1 MSPKS
6 RIPRPD
12 PGDTWVPRPR
22 RRETPLGILRHAA
35 TFLGSCVLGGVLLAG
50 LILPAAGAVGL
61 GAKNGAEGFQSIP
74 DDFKTPPLTQ
84 ATQIFD
90 AKGGLIAKVYERDR
104 TVITADQMSP
114 LIRRAQ
120 VDIEDARFYEHGAVD
135 LKGVLRAIT
144 KNAESGAAVQGAS
157 TLTQQYV
164 KNVNVELAGDDPVAV
179 REAQRKTLGRKIQ
192 ELRYAIKL
200 EEDLP
205 KEQILTNYLNIT
217 FYGHQAY
224 GIEAASQ
231 RYFGKAAKDLGLPEA
246 AMLAGLVQNP
256 SQYDPKLH
264 PVAAKKRRDTVI
276 DKMVEN
282 KHITADQAKE
292 AKAAPLGLNYQ
303 EPQNGCIT
311 AQAGM
316 GFFCDYVRHV
326 VKQDPAFGKSA
337 GERKKLWDTG
347 GLNIYTTLDPDKQAA
362 AQNAVSTL
370 VYVTDPVSAA
380 MTMVE
385 PGSGK
390 ILAMAQ
396 TRPYGLAKEKNQTVV
411 NFNVDAAMG
420 GGVGFQPG
428 SNFKPIVAAAALEAG
443 LPPTQQYDSP
453 NRMDWPTMTTCE
465 GTWKNLN
472 KGKKDGV
479 IPNESPSEKG
489 PYALKQAMA
498 LSVNTYFVQ
507 MEQEIGLCAVKQMA
521 NKLGVTGKASGDPL
535 QEVPALGLG
544 TQEVSP
550 LTMANVYATF
560 AARGSY
566 CAPLAINRITTVD
579 GKDVPVAPA
588 RCDQVMSTDTAD
600 VINSVLLGV
609 TEKGGTARDLR
620 LDDDR
625 QIAGKTGT
633 TDEKK
638 SAWFT
643 GYTGDLAGSVWLGS
657 PGTKIPMRNIRIGGQ
672 YQAEV
677 YGATGP
683 GPIWQKAMS
692 EAVRT
697 VPDKEFTTVRI
708 PDPVRRDPGCGG
720 PTGSPS
726 CTGTSG
732 AGTSG
737 TGGSGTGGSANP
749 GNPGG
754 SANPGRPRSTDT
766 PTSEQTWGQTGG
778 AIGGLIPR
786 STPSAPSSPYAP
798 PDDGAD
804 Q

>member
-12 PGDTWVPRPR
+12 PGDSWVPRPK
-22 RRETPLGILRHAA
+22 RRETPLGLLRHAA

-104 TVITADQMSP
+104 TVIPADRMSP
-114 LIRRAQ
+114 LIRKAQ
-120 VDIEDARFYEHGAVD
+120 VDIEDSRFYEHGAVD

-224 GIEAASQ
+224 GIEAAAQ
-231 RYFGKAAKDLGLPEA
+231 RYFGRSAKDLDLPEA

-282 KHITADQAKE
+282 KHITADQARE

-326 VKQDPAFGKSA
+326 VRQDPAFGKSA

-362 AQNAVSTL
+362 AQNAVSTK
-370 VYVTDPVSAA
+370 VYVSDPVSAA

-385 PGSGK
+385 PGTGK

-443 LPPTQQYDSP
+443 LPPTQQYDAP
-453 NRMDWPTMTTCE
+453 NRMDWPTMKTCD
-465 GTWKNLN
+465 GTWKNLS
-472 KGKKDGV
+472 KGKKEGV

-521 NKLGVTGKASGDPL
+521 NKLGVTARAGGDPL

-566 CAPLAINRITTVD
+566 CAPVAISRITTVD
-579 GKDVPVAPA
+579 GKDVPVAPVH
-588 RCDQVMSTDTAD
+588 CDQVMSEDTAD
-600 VINSVLLGV
+600 VLNSVLLGV
-609 TEKGGTARDLR
+609 TEKGGTARDLQ
-620 LDDDR
+620 LDDGR

-643 GYTGDLAGSVWLGS
+643 GYTGNLSASVWLGS

-683 GPIWQKAMS
+683 GPIWQQAMS
-692 EAVRT
+692 DAVRGM
-697 VPDKEFTTVRI
+697 PDKEFTTVVI
-708 PDPVRRDPGCGG
+708 PDPVRRDPGCGT
-720 PTGSPS
+720 PTDPS
-726 CTGTSG
+726 VPAGCTGAPSPG
-732 AGTSG
+732 AT
-737 TGGSGTGGSANP
+737 
-749 GNPGG
+749 
-754 SANPGRPRSTDT
+754 GRPRGTGPSTGGQNGGQNGGST
-766 PTSEQTWGQTGG
+766 GGRNGGSTGGPTSDQTWGQTGG
-778 AIGGLIPR
+778 AIGGLIGR
-786 STPSAPSSPYAP
+786 ATPYTP
-798 PDDGAD
+798 PDDGGD

>member
-6 RIPRPD
+6 RRRIPAPD
-12 PGDTWVPRPR
+12 PGDTWVPRQR
-22 RRETPLGILRHAA
+22 RRETPLGILGHAA
-35 TFLGSCVLGGVLLAG
+35 KFLGASVLGGVLLAG

-61 GAKNGAEGFQSIP
+61 GAKNGAEGFESIP

-90 AKGGLIAKVYERDR
+90 ADGGLIAKVYERDR
-104 TVITADQMSP
+104 TVLTADQMSP
-114 LIRRAQ
+114 LIRQAQ

-135 LKGVLRAIT
+135 LKGILRAVT
-144 KNAESGAAVQGAS
+144 KNAESGATVQGAS

-164 KNVNVELAGDDPVAV
+164 KNVNVEKAGDDPEAV

-200 EEDLP
+200 EEDLS

-231 RYFGKAAKDLGLPEA
+231 RYFSKAAKDLTLPEA

-264 PVAAKKRRDTVI
+264 PVAAQKRRDTVL

-292 AKAAPLGLNYQ
+292 AKAVPLGLAYKD
-303 EPQNGCIT
+303 PQNGCIT
-311 AQAGM
+311 AKAGM

-337 GERKKLWDTG
+337 AERKTLWDTG
-347 GLNIYTTLDPDKQAA
+347 GLNIYTTLDPEKQAA
-362 AQNAVSTL
+362 AQNAVSTK

-396 TRPYGLAKEKNQTVV
+396 TRPYGLAKEKNETVV
-411 NFNVDAAMG
+411 NYNVDAAMG
-420 GGVGFQPG
+420 GGIGFQPG

-443 LPPTQQYDSP
+443 LSSTQRYDAP
-453 NRMDWPTMTTCE
+453 NRMDWPTMKTCD
-465 GTWKNLN
+465 GTWKNLS
-472 KGKKDGV
+472 KGKKEGT
-479 IPNESPSEKG
+479 IPNESESEKG
-489 PYALKQAMA
+489 PYELKQAMA

-521 NKLGVTGKASGDPL
+521 NKLGVAGKADGSPL

-566 CAPLAINRITTVD
+566 CAPMAINRITTVD
-579 GKDVPVAPA
+579 GKDVPVPQA
-588 RCDQVMSTDTAD
+588 RCSQAMSEDTAD

-609 TEKGGTARDLR
+609 TEKGGTARDLG
-620 LDDDR
+620 LDDRR

-643 GYTGDLAGSVWLGS
+643 GYTGNLAGSVWLGS
-657 PGTKIPMRNIRIGGQ
+657 PGTKVPMRNIRIGGK

-677 YGATGP
+677 FGATGP

-692 EAVRT
+692 DAVRT
-697 VPDKEFTTVRI
+697 MPEKDFTTVYI
-708 PDPVRRDPGCGG
+708 PDPPRRDPGC
-720 PTGSPS
+720 TTSSSSPS
-726 CTGTSG
+726 SVTCTG
-732 AGTSG
+732 APA
-737 TGGSGTGGSANP
+737 TGGSGNN
-749 GNPGG
+749 GNGNG
-754 SANPGRPRSTDT
+754 NNGNQGKPRGTD
-766 PTSEQTWGQTGG
+766 QTG
-778 AIGGLIPR
+778 R
-786 STPSAPSSPYAP
+786 SAPSTP
-798 PDDGAD
+798 AD
-804 Q
+804 PEDQ

>member
-1 MSPKS
+1 MSRKS
-6 RIPRPD
+6 RIPAPD
-12 PGDTWVPRPR
+12 AGDTWVPRPR
-22 RRETPLGILRHAA
+22 RRVTPLGFLGHTV
-35 TFLGSCVLGGVLLAG
+35 TFLGSCTLGGVLLAG
-50 LILPAAGAVGL
+50 LVLPAAGAVGL
-61 GAKNGAEGFQSIP
+61 GAKSGAESFESIP

-84 ATQIFD
+84 ATQIYD

-104 TVITADQMSP
+104 TVIPAEQMSP
-114 LIRRAQ
+114 LIRQAQ

-135 LKGVLRAIT
+135 LKGILRAVT

-164 KNVNVELAGDDPVAV
+164 KNVNVEKAGDDPVAV
-179 REAQRKTLGRKIQ
+179 LEAQRKTLGRKIQ

-200 EEDLP
+200 EEDLT

-231 RYFGKAAKDLGLPEA
+231 RYFSKDAKDLTLPEA

-264 PVAAKKRRDTVI
+264 PVAAQKRRDTVL

-282 KHITADQAKE
+282 KHITADQARE
-292 AKAAPLGLNYQ
+292 AKAAPLGLKYKD
-303 EPQNGCIT
+303 PQNGCIT
-311 AQAGM
+311 AKAGM

-326 VKQDPAFGKSA
+326 VKQDPVFGKNA
-337 GERKKLWDTG
+337 ADRKKLWDQG
-347 GLNIYTTLDPDKQAA
+347 GLNIYTTLDPEKQAA
-362 AQNAVSTL
+362 AQNAVSQQ

-380 MTMVE
+380 ITMVE
-385 PGSGK
+385 PGTGK

-396 TRPYGLAKEKNQTVV
+396 TRPYGLAKEKNETVV
-411 NFNVDAAMG
+411 NYNVDAAMG
-420 GGVGFQPG
+420 GGIGFQPG

-443 LPPTQQYDSP
+443 LSPTQRYDSP
-453 NRMDWPTMTTCE
+453 NRMDWPTMKTCD
-465 GTWKNLN
+465 GTWKNLS
-472 KGKKDGV
+472 KGKKEGS
-479 IPNESPSEKG
+479 IPNESAREVG
-489 PYALKQAMA
+489 PYELKEAMA

-521 NKLGVTGKASGDPL
+521 NKLGVAGKASGDPL

-550 LTMANVYATF
+550 LVMADVYATF

-579 GKDVPVAPA
+579 GKDVPVSPA
-588 RCDQVMSTDTAD
+588 KCSDVMSQSTAD

-609 TEKGGTARDLR
+609 TEKGTAKDLG
-620 LDDDR
+620 LEDGR

-643 GYTGDLAGSVWLGS
+643 GYTGNLAASVWLGS
-657 PGTKIPMRNIRIGGQ
+657 PGTKVPMKNIRIGGH
-672 YQAEV
+672 YQQEV
-677 YGATGP
+677 FGATGP
-683 GPIWQKAMS
+683 GPIWQQAME

-697 VPDKEFTTVRI
+697 MPEKDFPTVYI
-708 PDPVRRDPGCGG
+708 PDPPKRDPACSTPSGSAT
-720 PTGSPS
+720 PT
-726 CTGTSG
+726 CTSG
-732 AGTSG
+732 GK
-737 TGGSGTGGSANP
+737 
-749 GNPGG
+749 
-754 SANPGRPRSTDT
+754 PRSTNSPVGRAGSAT
-766 PTSEQTWGQTGG
+766 PT
-778 AIGGLIPR
+778 
-786 STPSAPSSPYAP
+786 APAAP
-798 PDDGAD
+798 QDPEDH
-804 Q
+804 

>member
-6 RIPRPD
+6 RIPAPD

-35 TFLGSCVLGGVLLAG
+35 TFLGSSVLGGVLLAG

-61 GAKNGAEGFQSIP
+61 GAKSGAESFESIP

-104 TVITADQMSP
+104 TVLTAEQMSP

-135 LKGVLRAIT
+135 LKGILRAVT

-164 KNVNVELAGDDPVAV
+164 KNVNVEMAGDDPVAV

-200 EEDLP
+200 EEDLT

-224 GIEAASQ
+224 GIEAAAQ
-231 RYFGKAAKDLGLPEA
+231 RYFSKSAKDLTLPEA

-264 PVAAKKRRDTVI
+264 PMAAQKRRDTVI

-292 AKAAPLGLNYQ
+292 AKAAPLGLNYKD
-303 EPQNGCIT
+303 PQNGCIT
-311 AQAGM
+311 AQAGT

-326 VKQDPAFGKSA
+326 VKQDPVFGKSA
-337 GERKKLWDTG
+337 AERKKLWDTG

-362 AQNAVSTL
+362 AQSAVSTK

-385 PGSGK
+385 PGTGK

-396 TRPYGLAKEKNQTVV
+396 TRPYGLEKEKNQTVV
-411 NFNVDAAMG
+411 NLNVDSGMG
-420 GGVGFQPG
+420 GGIGFQPG

-443 LPPTQQYDSP
+443 LPPTQRYDSP
-453 NRMDWPTMTTCE
+453 NRMDWPTMKTCD
-465 GTWKNLN
+465 GTWKNLS
-472 KGKKDGV
+472 KGKKDGT
-479 IPNESPSEKG
+479 IPNESTREVG
-489 PYALKQAMA
+489 PYELKEAMA

-521 NKLGVTGKASGDPL
+521 NRLGVTAKASGDPL

-560 AARGSY
+560 AARGNY

-579 GKDVPVAPA
+579 GKDVPVNPVH
-588 RCDQVMSTDTAD
+588 CDQVMSPDTAD
-600 VINSVLLGV
+600 VINTVLLGV

-643 GYTGDLAGSVWLGS
+643 GYTGNLAASVWLGS
-657 PGTKIPMRNIRIGGQ
+657 PGTKVPMRNIRIGGQ

-677 YGATGP
+677 FGATGP

-692 EAVRT
+692 DAVRSM
-697 VPDKEFTTVRI
+697 PEQEFTTVYI
-708 PDPVRRDPGCGG
+708 PDPIKRDPGCSTSGG
-720 PTGSPS
+720 TPS
-726 CTGTSG
+726 SVTCTGTP
-732 AGTSG
+732 
-737 TGGSGTGGSANP
+737 NP
-749 GNPGG
+749 GSTGTP
-754 SANPGRPRSTDT
+754 AGRPRANNPSGGN
-766 PTSEQTWGQTGG
+766 PTG
-778 AIGGLIPR
+778 R
-786 STPSAPSSPYAP
+786 SAPTTP
-798 PDDGAD
+798 PDPED

>member
-6 RIPRPD
+6 RIPAQD

-22 RRETPLGILRHAA
+22 RRETPMGLLGHAGK
-35 TFLGSCVLGGVLLAG
+35 FLGSSVLGGVLLAG
-50 LILPAAGAVGL
+50 LVLPAAGAIGL
-61 GAKNGAEGFQSIP
+61 GAKSGAESFDNIP

-104 TVITADQMSP
+104 TVIPAEQMSP
-114 LIRRAQ
+114 LIRKAQ

-144 KNAESGAAVQGAS
+144 KNAESGSAVQGAS

-164 KNVNVELAGDDPVAV
+164 KNVNVEKAGDDQDAV

-200 EEDLP
+200 EEDLT

-224 GIEAASQ
+224 GIQAASQ
-231 RYFGKAAKDLGLPEA
+231 RYFGKDAKDLSLPEA

-264 PVAAKKRRDTVI
+264 PVAAQKRRDTVI
-276 DKMVEN
+276 DKMLEQ

-292 AKAAPLGLNYQ
+292 AKAAPLGLNYRD
-303 EPQNGCIT
+303 PQNGCIT
-311 AQAGM
+311 AKAGM
-316 GFFCDYVRHV
+316 GFFCDYVRRV
-326 VKQDPAFGKSA
+326 VKQDPAFGKNA
-337 GERKKLWDTG
+337 AERKKLWDTG
-347 GLNIYTTLDPDKQAA
+347 GLNIYTTLDPDKQGA
-362 AQNAVSTL
+362 AQNAVSTK

-385 PGSGK
+385 PGTGK

-396 TRPYGLAKEKNQTVV
+396 TRPYGLAKEKNETVV
-411 NFNVDAAMG
+411 NYNVDAAMG
-420 GGVGFQPG
+420 GGIGFQPG

-443 LPPTQQYDSP
+443 LPPTQSYDSP
-453 NRMDWPTMTTCE
+453 NRMDWPTMTTCG
-465 GTWKNLN
+465 GTWKNVN

-479 IPNESPSEKG
+479 IPNESPREKG
-489 PYALKQAMA
+489 PYQLKEAMA

-521 NKLGVTGKASGDPL
+521 NKLGVATKASGDPL
-535 QEVPALGLG
+535 EELPGLGLG
-544 TQEVSP
+544 TEEVTP

-560 AARGSY
+560 AARGTY
-566 CAPLAINRITTVD
+566 CAPLAISRISTVD
-579 GKDVPVAPA
+579 GKDVPVPAPHCNA
-588 RCDQVMSTDTAD
+588 VMSENTAD
-600 VINSVLLGV
+600 VINTVLLGV
-609 TEKGGTARDLR
+609 TEKGGTARSLG
-620 LDDDR
+620 LDDGR

-643 GYTGDLAGSVWLGS
+643 GYTGNLAGSVWLGS
-657 PGTKIPMRNIRIGGQ
+657 PGTKVPMRNIRIGGE

-677 YGATGP
+677 FGATGP

-692 EAVRT
+692 DAVQGL
-697 VPDKEFTTVRI
+697 PEKDFTTVYI
-708 PDPVRRDPGCGG
+708 PDPPKRDPNCPSTG
-720 PTGSPS
+720 PTPGAT
-726 CTGTSG
+726 CTGAPATG
-732 AGTSG
+732 G
-737 TGGSGTGGSANP
+737 TGKPRGGDPVGRSA
-749 GNPGG
+749 
-754 SANPGRPRSTDT
+754 
-766 PTSEQTWGQTGG
+766 
-778 AIGGLIPR
+778 
-786 STPSAPSSPYAP
+786 PSAPPADQ
-798 PDDGAD
+798 PDDGG

>member
-1 MSPKS
+1 M
-6 RIPRPD
+6 
-12 PGDTWVPRPR
+12 
-22 RRETPLGILRHAA
+22 TPLGFLGHTV
-35 TFLGSCVLGGVLLAG
+35 TFLGSCTLGGVLLAG
-50 LILPAAGAVGL
+50 LVLPAAGAVGL
-61 GAKNGAEGFQSIP
+61 GAKSGAESFESIP

-84 ATQIFD
+84 ATQIYD

-104 TVITADQMSP
+104 TVIPAEQMSP
-114 LIRRAQ
+114 LIRQAQ

-135 LKGVLRAIT
+135 LKGILRAVT

-164 KNVNVELAGDDPVAV
+164 KNVNVEKAGDDPVAV
-179 REAQRKTLGRKIQ
+179 LEAQRKTLGRKIQ

-200 EEDLP
+200 EEDLT

-231 RYFGKAAKDLGLPEA
+231 RYFSKDAKDLTLPEA

-264 PVAAKKRRDTVI
+264 PVAAQKRRDTVL

-282 KHITADQAKE
+282 KHITADQARE
-292 AKAAPLGLNYQ
+292 AKAAPLGLKYKD
-303 EPQNGCIT
+303 PQNGCIT
-311 AQAGM
+311 AKAGM

-326 VKQDPAFGKSA
+326 VKQDPVFGKNA
-337 GERKKLWDTG
+337 ADRKKLWDQG
-347 GLNIYTTLDPDKQAA
+347 GLNIYTTLDPEKQAA
-362 AQNAVSTL
+362 AQNAVSQQ

-380 MTMVE
+380 ITMVE
-385 PGSGK
+385 PGTGK

-396 TRPYGLAKEKNQTVV
+396 TRPYGLAKEKNETVV
-411 NFNVDAAMG
+411 NYNVDAAMG
-420 GGVGFQPG
+420 GGIGFQPG

-443 LPPTQQYDSP
+443 LSPTQRYDSP
-453 NRMDWPTMTTCE
+453 NRMDWPTMKTCD
-465 GTWKNLN
+465 GTWKNLS
-472 KGKKDGV
+472 KGKKEGS
-479 IPNESPSEKG
+479 IPNESAREVG
-489 PYALKQAMA
+489 PYELKEAMA

-521 NKLGVTGKASGDPL
+521 NKLGVAGKASGDPL

-550 LTMANVYATF
+550 LVMADVYATF

-579 GKDVPVAPA
+579 GKDVPVSPA
-588 RCDQVMSTDTAD
+588 KCSDVMSQSTAD

-609 TEKGGTARDLR
+609 TEKGTAKDLG
-620 LDDDR
+620 LEDGR

-643 GYTGDLAGSVWLGS
+643 GYTGNLAASVWLGS
-657 PGTKIPMRNIRIGGQ
+657 PGTKVPMKNIRIGGH
-672 YQAEV
+672 YQQEV
-677 YGATGP
+677 FGATGP
-683 GPIWQKAMS
+683 GPIWQQAME

-697 VPDKEFTTVRI
+697 MPEKDFPTVYI
-708 PDPVRRDPGCGG
+708 PDPPKRDPACSTPSGSAT
-720 PTGSPS
+720 PT
-726 CTGTSG
+726 CTSG
-732 AGTSG
+732 GK
-737 TGGSGTGGSANP
+737 
-749 GNPGG
+749 
-754 SANPGRPRSTDT
+754 PRSTNSPVGRAGSAT
-766 PTSEQTWGQTGG
+766 PT
-778 AIGGLIPR
+778 
-786 STPSAPSSPYAP
+786 APAAP
-798 PDDGAD
+798 QDPEDH
-804 Q
+804 

>member
-6 RIPRPD
+6 RIPSRD
-12 PGDTWVPRPR
+12 RGDTWVPRPS
-22 RRETPLGILRHAA
+22 RRETPLGLLGHAA
-35 TFLGSCVLGGVLLAG
+35 TFLGASVLGGVLLAG

-61 GAKNGAEGFQSIP
+61 GAKSGAEGFQNIP

-90 AKGGLIAKVYERDR
+90 AGGGLIAKVYERDR
-104 TVITADQMSP
+104 TVLTADQMSP

-135 LKGVLRAIT
+135 LKGILRAVT
-144 KNAESGAAVQGAS
+144 KNAESGATVQGAS

-164 KNVNVELAGDDPVAV
+164 KNVNVEKAGDDPEAV

-200 EEDLP
+200 EEDLT

-224 GIEAASQ
+224 GIQAASQ
-231 RYFGKAAKDLGLPEA
+231 RYFSKDAKDLTLPEA

-264 PVAAKKRRDTVI
+264 PVAAQKRRDTVI
-276 DKMVEN
+276 DKMLEN

-292 AKAAPLGLNYQ
+292 AKAAPLGLNYKD
-303 EPQNGCIT
+303 PQNGCIT
-311 AQAGM
+311 AKAGM

-326 VKQDPAFGKSA
+326 VKQDPAFGKSSA
-337 GERKKLWDTG
+337 ERKKLWDTG

-362 AQNAVSTL
+362 AQNAVSTK

-396 TRPYGLAKEKNQTVV
+396 TRPYGLDKEKNETVV
-411 NFNVDAAMG
+411 NYNVDAAMG
-420 GGVGFQPG
+420 GGIGFQPG

-443 LPPTQQYDSP
+443 LSPTQRYDSP
-453 NRMDWPTMTTCE
+453 NRMDWPTMKTCD
-465 GTWKNLN
+465 GTWKNLG
-472 KGKKDGV
+472 KGKKDGT
-479 IPNESPSEKG
+479 IPNESTSEVG
-489 PYALKQAMA
+489 PYELKQAMA

-521 NKLGVTGKASGDPL
+521 NKLGVGGKADGSPL

-550 LTMANVYATF
+550 LTMADVYATF

-566 CAPLAINRITTVD
+566 CAPMAINRITTVD
-579 GKDVPVAPA
+579 GKDVPVPPA
-588 RCDQVMSTDTAD
+588 QCSQAMSEDTAD

-609 TEKGGTARDLR
+609 TEKGGTARDLG
-620 LDDDR
+620 LDDGR

-643 GYTGDLAGSVWLGS
+643 GYTGNLAGSVWLGS
-657 PGTKIPMRNIRIGGQ
+657 PGTKVPMRNIRIGGK

-677 YGATGP
+677 FGATGP

-692 EAVRT
+692 DAVRSM
-697 VPDKEFTTVRI
+697 PEHEFTTVYI
-708 PDPVRRDPGCGG
+708 PDPPKRDPNCSTAGG
-720 PTGSPS
+720 SSSPATCTGAATTGSP
-726 CTGTSG
+726 GG
-732 AGTSG
+732 NGNQG
-737 TGGSGTGGSANP
+737 RQRGGSPTGRTGPTTQAGP
-749 GNPGG
+749 
-754 SANPGRPRSTDT
+754 TD
-766 PTSEQTWGQTGG
+766 PE
-778 AIGGLIPR
+778 
-786 STPSAPSSPYAP
+786 
-798 PDDGAD
+798 D

>member
-6 RIPRPD
+6 RRTPAASD
-12 PGDTWVPRPR
+12 PGDTWVQRPR
-22 RRETPLGILRHAA
+22 RRATPLGFLGHAA
-35 TFLGSCVLGGVLLAG
+35 TFLGASVLGGVLLAG
-50 LILPAAGAVGL
+50 VVLPAAGAVGL
-61 GAKNGAEGFQSIP
+61 GAKNGAEGFESIP

-104 TVITADQMSP
+104 TVIPADQMSP
-114 LIRRAQ
+114 LIRTAQ

-164 KNVNVELAGDDPVAV
+164 KNVNVEKAGDDPDAV

-200 EEDLP
+200 EEDLT

-224 GIEAASQ
+224 GIQAASQ
-231 RYFGKAAKDLGLPEA
+231 RYFSKDAKDLGLPEA

-264 PVAAKKRRDTVI
+264 PVAAQKRRDTVI

-282 KHITADQAKE
+282 KHITADQARE
-292 AKAAPLGLNYQ
+292 AKAAPLGLNYKD
-303 EPQNGCIT
+303 PRNGCIT
-311 AQAGM
+311 AKAGM

-326 VKQDPAFGKSA
+326 VKQDPEFGKNSA
-337 GERKKLWDTG
+337 DRKKLWDTG
-347 GLNIYTTLDPDKQAA
+347 GLNIYTTLDPDKQTA
-362 AQNAVSTL
+362 AQNSVSTK

-396 TRPYGLAKEKNQTVV
+396 TRPYGLAKEKNETVV
-411 NFNVDAAMG
+411 NYNVDAGMG
-420 GGVGFQPG
+420 GGIGFQPG

-443 LPPTQQYDSP
+443 LPPTQRYDSP
-453 NRMDWPTMTTCE
+453 NRMDWPTMKTCD
-465 GTWKNLN
+465 GTWKNLS
-472 KGKKDGV
+472 KGKKEGT
-479 IPNESPSEKG
+479 IPNESTSEVG
-489 PYALKQAMA
+489 PYDLKQAMA
-498 LSVNTYFVQ
+498 MSVNTYFVQ

-535 QEVPALGLG
+535 QELPALGLG

-560 AARGSY
+560 AARGTY

-579 GKDVPVAPA
+579 GADVPVPPA
-588 RCDQVMSTDTAD
+588 RCTPAMSEGTAD

-609 TEKGGTARDLR
+609 TEKGGTARDLG
-620 LDDDR
+620 LDDNR

-643 GYTGDLAGSVWLGS
+643 GYTGNLAGSVWLGS
-657 PGTKIPMRNIRIGGQ
+657 PGTKVPMRNIRIGGR

-677 YGATGP
+677 FGATGP
-683 GPIWQKAMS
+683 GPIWQQAMS
-692 EAVRT
+692 DAVRGM
-697 VPDKEFTTVRI
+697 PEKEFTTVYI
-708 PDPVRRDPGCGG
+708 PDPPRRDGNCTTSSGSPAPSGCTGVPTTGGQGNTGKPRGTG
-720 PTGSPS
+720 PTGRSAPPTTQPGTADSPS
-726 CTGTSG
+726 
-732 AGTSG
+732 
-737 TGGSGTGGSANP
+737 P
-749 GNPGG
+749 ED
-754 SANPGRPRSTDT
+754 R
-766 PTSEQTWGQTGG
+766 
-778 AIGGLIPR
+778 
-786 STPSAPSSPYAP
+786 
-798 PDDGAD
+798 
-804 Q
+804 

>member
-6 RIPRPD
+6 RIPAASD

-22 RRETPLGILRHAA
+22 RRETPIGILGHAA
-35 TFLGSCVLGGVLLAG
+35 TFLGASVLGGVLLAG

-61 GAKNGAEGFQSIP
+61 GAKNGAEGFESIP
-74 DDFKTPPLTQ
+74 DDFKTPPLSQ

-90 AKGGLIAKVYERDR
+90 ANGGLIAKVYERDR
-104 TVITADQMSP
+104 TVIPADQMSP
-114 LIRRAQ
+114 LIRTAQ

-135 LKGVLRAIT
+135 LKGILRAIT

-164 KNVNVELAGDDPVAV
+164 KNVNVEKAGDDLEAV

-200 EEDLP
+200 EEDLT
-205 KEQILTNYLNIT
+205 KDQILTNYLNIT

-224 GIEAASQ
+224 GIQAASQ
-231 RYFGKAAKDLGLPEA
+231 RYFSKDAKDLTLPEA

-264 PVAAKKRRDTVI
+264 PVAAQKRRDTVI
-276 DKMVEN
+276 DKMVES
-282 KHITADQAKE
+282 KHITADQARE
-292 AKAAPLGLNYQ
+292 AKAAPLGLAYKD
-303 EPQNGCIT
+303 PRNGCIT

-337 GERKKLWDTG
+337 AERKKLWDTG

-362 AQNAVSTL
+362 AQNAVSTK

-396 TRPYGLAKEKNQTVV
+396 TRPYGLAKEKNETVV
-411 NFNVDAAMG
+411 NYNVDAAMG
-420 GGVGFQPG
+420 GGIGFQPG

-443 LPPTQQYDSP
+443 LPSTQRYDSP
-453 NRMDWPTMTTCE
+453 NRMDWPTMRTCD
-465 GTWKNLN
+465 GTWKNLS
-472 KGKKDGV
+472 KGKKEGT
-479 IPNESPSEKG
+479 IPNESASEVG
-489 PYALKQAMA
+489 PYELKQAMA

-521 NKLGVTGKASGDPL
+521 NKLGMGGKADGSAL

-560 AARGSY
+560 AARGTY
-566 CAPLAINRITTVD
+566 CAPMAINRITTVA
-579 GKDVPVAPA
+579 GADVPVPAA
-588 RCDQVMSTDTAD
+588 RCDQAMSEDTAD

-609 TEKGGTARDLR
+609 TEKGGTARDLG
-620 LDDDR
+620 LDDRR

-643 GYTGDLAGSVWLGS
+643 GYTGNLAGSVWLGS
-657 PGTKIPMRNIRIGGQ
+657 PGTKVPMRNIRIGGK

-677 YGATGP
+677 FGATGP
-683 GPIWQKAMS
+683 GPIWQQAMS
-692 EAVRT
+692 DAVRNM
-697 VPDKEFTTVRI
+697 PEKDFTTVYI
-708 PDPVRRDPGCGG
+708 PDPVRRDTNCTTPGGSPGPVTCTGAPATGG
-720 PTGSPS
+720 P
-726 CTGTSG
+726 
-732 AGTSG
+732 G
-737 TGGSGTGGSANP
+737 TGGRPRGVNP
-749 GNPGG
+749 
-754 SANPGRPRSTDT
+754 APGR
-766 PTSEQTWGQTGG
+766 TG
-778 AIGGLIPR
+778 
-786 STPSAPSSPYAP
+786 PSAPP
-798 PDDGAD
+798 GATD
-804 Q
+804 PEGQ